1 MQLLEEFAMLEQ
13 RIICKLLPRNFDS
26 LDQLIISPHPRLYKP
41 LIQDITS
48 IEFKIQQQKIIQQVK
63 RTWLNIYYNA
73 YEIKIQEYEE
83 QYKENLRLFQ
93 FLFECKPN
101 INRVGALNAMKTY
114 LTDRRKRMLR
124 QIHRNI
130 VDYRKNLLKYRK
142 RLSKAKKPIGVSPEP
157 VFYLLY
163 NPFNEQECEYLSRGK
178 QMITYR
184 LNFVLNNIIDFFRSQ
199 LYTNESKC
207 CLFLQK
213 TRKTD

>member
-1 MQLLEEFAMLEQ
+1 MQLLEEFTMLEQ

-41 LIQDITS
+41 LVQDITS

-114 LTDRRKRMLR
+114 LTDRRK
-124 QIHRNI
+124 IYSNI
-130 VDYRKNLLKYRK
+130 VNVCQKPKNRSVYHLNQFSIYSTI
-142 RLSKAKKPIGVSPEP
+142 LSMNKNV
-157 VFYLLY
+157 
-163 NPFNEQECEYLSRGK
+163 
-178 QMITYR
+178 
-184 LNFVLNNIIDFFRSQ
+184 NIFPKVNI
-199 LYTNESKC
+199 
-207 CLFLQK
+207 
-213 TRKTD
+213 